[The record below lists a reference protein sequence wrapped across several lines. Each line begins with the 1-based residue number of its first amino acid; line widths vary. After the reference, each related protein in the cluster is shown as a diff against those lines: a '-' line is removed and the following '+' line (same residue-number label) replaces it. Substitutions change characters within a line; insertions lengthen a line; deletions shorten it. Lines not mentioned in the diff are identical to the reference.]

1 VFRAFLH
8 ASLNLRRR
16 LFAFRIL
23 LTPAYPAKTYT
34 LRLMK
39 PGVGLR
45 TLYSGERM
53 FAAVILAALAPLLLL
68 LVVAILVISRR
79 GPLVRHGRVGWN
91 GAPLGLLKL
100 RTMWGTSSWE
110 TSPDSSRRQP
120 FQWIED
126 VSGPVNTTKGSHDVR
141 VISRLAAF
149 CRRYSLD
156 ELPQFYHV
164 ARGEMSLVGPRPIT
178 RWELDTYYG
187 PWAAEVLSA
196 RPGMTGLWQVRG
208 RSHLNYS
215 RRRRLDL
222 ILVRKASARF
232 HLRILLRSVPVVIN
246 GDGAY

>member
-1 VFRAFLH
+1 
-8 ASLNLRRR
+8 
-16 LFAFRIL
+16 
-23 LTPAYPAKTYT
+23 
-34 LRLMK
+34 MK

-53 FAAVILAALAPLLLL
+53 FAAVMLAALAPLLLV

-91 GAPLGLLKL
+91 GDPLGLLKL
-100 RTMWGTSSWE
+100 RTMWETSSD
-110 TSPDSSRRQP
+110 PSRRRP

-126 VSGPVNTTKGSHDVR
+126 VGGPVNTAKRSHDVR
-141 VISRLAAF
+141 VTSRLAAF

-156 ELPQFYHV
+156 ELPQLYHV

-187 PWAAEVLSA
+187 PWADEVLSV

-232 HLRILLRSVPVVIN
+232 HLRILLRSVPVVVN